1 MKKNSCR
8 VCGKGKK
15 YLQKIFTLNR
25 QPKSAQG
32 FITKKHLDHDKP
44 LNIELYQCEE
54 CSVVQILD
62 RPVKYYKDVIRA
74 TSNSTEMQKLRHDQF
89 KSWVNRNKL
98 QNKKILEIG
107 SHKGE
112 NLEIA
117 QKFCKNVY
125 GLENSVESVNYSK
138 NKKLKVFQG
147 YLEKKFKLP
156 IKFKFDAFYV
166 LNFMEHWPNP
176 VESFKLLHKMLNNKY
191 TGIIEVPN
199 FDMILKKKL
208 VSEITLDHLLY
219 FTKKTL
225 YISLEKMGFDVMS
238 ISSIFNDYVLCA
250 EIKNKTIHNL
260 NDFNIA
266 LKNKIKK
273 INKILQNYSKKDVAI
288 WGAGHQSLSLICSGN
303 IERKVS
309 FIIDSA
315 KFKQNLFSPVSH
327 LEIKSPEILNF
338 SKIKLIIII
347 AGSYNSEIESF
358 IKKNY
363 HNKFRIEKI

>member
-1 MKKNSCR
+1 VKKNCCR
-8 VCGKGKK
+8 ICGKNKK
-15 YLQKIFTLNR
+15 YLKKIFTLNR

-32 FITKKHLDHDKP
+32 FLSKKNLHLDQP
-44 LNIELYQCEE
+44 INIELYQCIN
-54 CSVVQILD
+54 CLVVQILD

-74 TSNSTEMQKLRHDQF
+74 TSNSTEMQKLRHTQF

-98 QNKKILEIG
+98 HDKKILEIG

-125 GLENSVESVNYSK
+125 GLENSLESVYHSK

-147 YLEKKFKLP
+147 YLEKKFKFP
-156 IKFKFDAFYV
+156 NKIKFDAFYV

-176 VESFKLLHKMLNNKY
+176 VESFNCLKKMLKNQF

-199 FDMILKKKL
+199 FDMIMEKKL

-219 FTKKTL
+219 FTKKTFNHCL
-225 YISLEKMGFDVMS
+225 ERIGFSVLKINTICDDYILSAEVANKSVLNLNEFAFSLE
-238 ISSIFNDYVLCA
+238 
-250 EIKNKTIHNL
+250 
-260 NDFNIA
+260 
-266 LKNKIKK
+266 NKIKK
-273 INKILQNYSKKDVAI
+273 INNLLRNFSKNEVVI
-288 WGAGHQSLSLICSGN
+288 WGAGHQALSLISSAKL
-303 IERKVS
+303 EKKVCC
-309 FIIDSA
+309 IIDSA
-315 KFKQNLFSPVSH
+315 KFKQNLFAPVSH

-347 AGSYNSEIESF
+347 SGSYNSEIESF